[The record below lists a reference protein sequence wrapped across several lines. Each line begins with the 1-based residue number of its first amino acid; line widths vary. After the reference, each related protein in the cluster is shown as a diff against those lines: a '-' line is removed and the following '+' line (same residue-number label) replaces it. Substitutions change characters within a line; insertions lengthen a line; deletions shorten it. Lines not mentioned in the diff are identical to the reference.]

1 MKKRVDKSSFVVSR
15 DLLFGCARTLL
26 FPETKVSDLDFLIA
40 IALKSEPEETLRSFS
55 YSKKLLVS
63 THEAIMDDKS
73 ADEKDGKEEKEE
85 ISDVHID
92 ERSDFAD
99 LSSPFT

>member
-1 MKKRVDKSSFVVSR
+1 
-15 DLLFGCARTLL
+15 
-26 FPETKVSDLDFLIA
+26 
-40 IALKSEPEETLRSFS
+40 
-55 YSKKLLVS
+55 
-63 THEAIMDDKS
+63 MDDKS